1 MNNFILKAL
10 TRTNLSASPLSQVA
24 IKEKM
29 VKQRNATKLA
39 KQNAM
44 AAKSAASGT
53 AGALDRFA
61 FGK

>member
-1 MNNFILKAL
+1 M
-10 TRTNLSASPLSQVA
+10 
-24 IKEKM
+24 
-29 VKQRNATKLA
+29 KQRNATKAA